1 MCMFSCYV
9 GLIAPVESSKQL
21 NFITLCQGVYSIQ
34 KYKMIVFASLRLLN
48 YLAPRSFDYERT

>member
-1 MCMFSCYV
+1 MFSCYV